1 MLITIL
7 GSCRQDSLYEKY
19 VITSIKENIS
29 YTHYTKEILEVINY
43 CKFGNID
50 EEETKFVFRKPIL
63 NNTPLKF
70 SKKIKNEFEN
80 TDIFIIEIASRKYY
94 KYNERYVHHVLID
107 SNEKIKENTE
117 INYLSN
123 EEIEN
128 DIIKIKE
135 ELKKPLIIVS
145 HILTYENSKR
155 NDLIFLLEN
164 RHDQSIYS
172 ILVNTFGSIKLK
184 DEVDFLDDWTNKN
197 EYPFLAKRL

>member
-1 MLITIL
+1 
-7 GSCRQDSLYEKY
+7 
-19 VITSIKENIS
+19 
-29 YTHYTKEILEVINY
+29 
-43 CKFGNID
+43 
-50 EEETKFVFRKPIL
+50 
-63 NNTPLKF
+63 
-70 SKKIKNEFEN
+70 
-80 TDIFIIEIASRKYY
+80 
-94 KYNERYVHHVLID
+94 
-107 SNEKIKENTE
+107 
-117 INYLSN
+117 LSN